1 MKLTTE
7 RLELIPLT
15 LTQMEH
21 WIYDLP
27 MLEKEL
33 RCHYEGDEVSGFF
46 ADIVKGQLD
55 IIKSDPENYFWHS
68 FWFMLRKSDRVV
80 VGSADFKAPPNEQGE
95 VEIGYGLSPQFEH
108 HGYMTETVQAMCT
121 WALNQSGV
129 THVIADT
136 DPDNY
141 ASQRILERC
150 GFKRDYE
157 ADKQKGG
164 ETIWWRL

>member
-7 RLELIPLT
+7 RLELVPLT

-21 WIYDLP
+21 WIYDLHT
-27 MLEKEL
+27 LEKEL
-33 RCHYEGDEVSGFF
+33 VCSYQGDEVTGFF
-46 ADIVKGQLD
+46 ADIIKGQLD
-55 IIKSDPENYFWHS
+55 VIKGDPKNYFWHS

-80 VGSADFKAPPNEQGE
+80 IGSADFKAPPNEQGE

-108 HGYMTETVQAMCT
+108 QGYMTETVQAMCD
-121 WALNQSGV
+121 WALRQHGV

-141 ASQRILERC
+141 ASMRVLEHC